1 MAEKLSKNLRPAS
14 WRGVPFEVDT
24 ADMGVGRRTVLH
36 QYPQRDMPWAED
48 LGRAARDPSFEAFV
62 CGIDYVDKA
71 KKLLDALEEGGSG
84 TLIHPWFGTL
94 KVSVKED
101 GARVSF
107 NKELGY
113 ARFTLS
119 FVESGDL
126 SFPVAGN
133 STVSQSRLAA
143 ANIETAAVADF
154 AKSFKVDGF
163 QDFVATNA
171 TTSITSAFGQ
181 MSAGSVPGVEAF
193 GYASRATGALQTA
206 LGLLSSPLSL
216 GQNIAGFLGVSAY
229 TDSALRWVSLSQSLV
244 RLSQLSGFGV
254 PNRPSVYTPSRQ
266 QAYVNTAA
274 TNALTRQV
282 LLAQAVGTSS
292 LVTASVY
299 DDTVGLR
306 NKLTASLDAES
317 LNASDSTYEALQAAR
332 GCVWRDLTERSRDG
346 ARLTSR
352 TPTETTPA
360 LVLAYDMYED
370 ASRATDIVARNGIRH
385 PGFVPPRPL
394 RVLTR

>member
-1 MAEKLSKNLRPAS
+1 MAEKLSKSLRPAS
-14 WRGVPFEVDT
+14 WRGVPFQVDST
-24 ADMGVGRRTVLH
+24 DMGFGRRTQVH
-36 QYPQRDMPWAED
+36 EYPQRDKPWTED
-48 LGRAARDPSFEAFV
+48 LGRAARELSFDGFV
-62 CGIDYVDKA
+62 VGSDYVEQA
-71 KKLLDALEEGGSG
+71 NRLLAALEEAGPGA
-84 TLIHPWFGTL
+84 LVHPWFGTL
-94 KVSVKED
+94 TVSIKD
-101 GARVSF
+101 LGRVSF
-107 NKELGY
+107 NAQLGY

-171 TTSITSAFGQ
+171 TTSISSAFGQ

-216 GQNIAGFLGVSAY
+216 GQTIAGFLGVSAY

-254 PNRPSVYTPSRQ
+254 PSRPSVYTPSRQ